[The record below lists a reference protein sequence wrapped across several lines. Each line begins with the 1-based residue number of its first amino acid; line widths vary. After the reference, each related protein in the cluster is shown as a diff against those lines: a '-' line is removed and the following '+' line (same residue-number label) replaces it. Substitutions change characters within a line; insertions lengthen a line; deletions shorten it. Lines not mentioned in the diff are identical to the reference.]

1 MTATGEFYLV
11 IETTDDGPRIANDE
25 LMSRRQAAA
34 WVRELQTDADRLL
47 AVIAVN
53 ADEEKSSDVTDDL
66 LQDIGTEIFRS
77 GDRMPPDLRNLLEER
92 LGVMHVRRMELD
104 L

>member
-47 AVIAVN
+47 SVIAVN
-53 ADEEKSSDVTDDL
+53 ADEERSSDVTDDL
-66 LQDIGTEIFRS
+66 LQDIGTEIFQS
-77 GDRMPPDLRNLLEER
+77 GDRMSHDLRNLLEER